1 MTKKK
6 IEMPTNLRYYMRQT
20 QVRLILGGIL
30 LLFLVGDGLIY
41 LIYGARSAFMGLL
54 CIGAG
59 LLPIMVIVIILW
71 IMEEVVKRNRG
82 Y

>member
-6 IEMPTNLRYYMRQT
+6 LEIHTDLRHYMRQT

-41 LIYGARSAFMGLL
+41 LIYGARAAFMGLL

-59 LLPIMVIVIILW
+59 LVPIVAIVGILW
-71 IMEEVVKRNRG
+71 FMEEVVKRNRG